1 MIALTAGSETLIRDA
16 IGKVSHLPTLP
27 EVTMRIVQLV
37 QDPRSTA
44 AQLHH
49 LVSNDPALATRIL
62 KTVNSAFYGVPGQIG
77 SMERAIV
84 MLGLNA
90 VKNLAVAA
98 SLGQLFRNVSLC
110 EGFTA
115 KDLWKHCIAVGV
127 GARELA
133 KQVNAP
139 IAGEAFLA
147 GLIHDI
153 GILVW
158 LQARQSEFA
167 SVCEQAKQTSGD
179 FCQMEW
185 QTLGAD
191 HQMVGMALAEAWR
204 FPKPCQLVAGYHHQP
219 TALAADM
226 RLLPTL
232 VYIAD
237 TIACQGGF
245 GFTLT
250 AQHQDLN
257 AADAERFG
265 VTPSLVRSVTDSLP
279 GLVDAAAALMG

>member
-1 MIALTAGSETLIRDA
+1 MTVATSDAGALIQEA
-16 IGKVSHLPTLP
+16 IGKVSYLSTLP
-27 EVTMRIVQLV
+27 EVTTRIVQLV

-49 LVSNDPALATRIL
+49 LVSNDPALASRIL

-90 VKNLAVAA
+90 VKNIAVAA
-98 SLGQLFRNVSLC
+98 SLGEMFRNVSLC
-110 EGFTA
+110 DGFTA
-115 KDLWKHCIAVGV
+115 RDLWKHCVAVGV

-133 KQVNAP
+133 KQINSPV
-139 IAGEAFLA
+139 AGEAFLA

-158 LQARQSEFA
+158 MQARPSELA
-167 SVCEQAKQTSGD
+167 HICEQAKQTAGD
-179 FCQMEW
+179 FCQIEMD
-185 QTLGAD
+185 TIGAD

-204 FPKPCQLVAGYHHQP
+204 FPRPCQMAAGYHHQP
-219 TALAADM
+219 HSLADEH

-232 VYIAD
+232 VYVAD
-237 TIACQGGF
+237 TLACQGGF
-245 GFTLT
+245 GFDLT
-250 AQHQDLN
+250 AKHQGMQDVQL
-257 AADAERFG
+257 ERFG
-265 VTPSLVRSVTDSLP
+265 LTGGVIQNVAQQLPELVATAES
-279 GLVDAAAALMG
+279 LMG